1 MKDSYDLFI
10 SYRRGS
16 GSEMA
21 KLLRDLFVSDNYSV
35 FFDEDSHEIGE
46 LGGILEQSIKR
57 SRLFVLVISKGCFEK
72 ILDGTISKDDNYWRE
87 ISYAIKEKGANGII
101 PVLTPDA
108 RSTKILPNINEEFT
122 IIKSLRYIR
131 YNGELGNLMG
141 GFYKELKDSI
151 TNHNNANRA
160 GNHDEGSKASKPNR
174 HIIPIVT
181 AFTAILLGI
190 GIWWFT
196 RGSSATIVPKQT
208 PPEDAYT
215 QALAMITSTDSTTFI
230 KGYQMMDSL
239 SNTLFIPAM
248 YQIAFTH
255 GWYSDPESL
264 RRKDL
269 LGIQYE
275 RQGTNNQYRPINE
288 IDNRKEMSIIDKI
301 LQLGDTNYASVNADV
316 AFRMA
321 AHYTNSYQNI
331 QKGLEYLNIA
341 HDWAERAQDTCLLR
355 KIQESKE
362 TFR

>member
-21 KLLRDLFVSDNYSV
+21 KLLRDLFVGDNYSV

-57 SRLFVLVISKGCFEK
+57 SRLFVLVISKGCFYK
-72 ILDGTISKDDNYWRE
+72 IIEGSISKDDNYWRE
-87 ISYAIKEKGANGII
+87 ISYAVKEKGVNRII

-108 RSTKILPNINEEFT
+108 RSTKSLPDINEEFT
-122 IIKSLRYIR
+122 LIKRLRYIR

-151 TNHNNANRA
+151 TNAYCSNT
-160 GNHDEGSKASKPNR
+160 DERIDESPYTVSYNKNVILIAS
-174 HIIPIVT
+174 VVV
-181 AFTAILLGI
+181 AFLIGLGI
-190 GIWWFT
+190 WRFT
-196 RGSSATIVPKQT
+196 RSTATTVELKPT
-208 PPEDAYT
+208 PPEKAYT
-215 QALAMITSTDSTTFI
+215 QALAMITSTDSATFR
-230 KGYQMMDSL
+230 KGYQIMDSL
-239 SNTLFIPAM
+239 SNTLYIPAM

-264 RRKDL
+264 RRKDM

-275 RQGTNNQYRPINE
+275 KQGTDNQYRPINE
-288 IDNRKEMSIIDKI
+288 IDNRKEMSTIDKI
-301 LQLGDTNYASVNADV
+301 LQIGDTNYASVNADV

-341 HDWAERAQDTCLLR
+341 HEWAERAKDTCLLR

-362 TFR
+362 TFI